1 MECCHWRHP
10 LHYYPVRVAW
20 RLRSEQQAVRCGLP
34 VTDSVPRTLE
44 QVIRCEKT
52 SRHRFGLERFSTRG
66 PTTPT
71 EPCPK
76 NDDGR
81 HGDHLF
87 RPKYSVNGD
96 GKRRAGSGSR
106 KRTGPPATASPRDGI
121 HAGARSRRCGR
132 TRSSAALP
140 PAAAI
145 PTSNAER
152 SQPFPAPL
160 PGRQQTEP
168 AQQGPGYY
176 THARWQQQPGGVKRE
191 RNSVRSLLC
200 GGIGPRYSALVCS
213 RLQAIVFRKRFESL

>member
-1 MECCHWRHP
+1 LQWNAATGGIP

-87 RPKYSVNGD
+87 RPKYSVNDD

-106 KRTGPPATASPRDGI
+106 KRTGPHATASHRDGI

-168 AQQGPGYY
+168 AQQGPCYY
-176 THARWQQQPGGVKRE
+176 THAPLAAAAWRSEARTEQRQKPA
-191 RNSVRSLLC
+191 VRRHRSS
-200 GGIGPRYSALVCS
+200 IFSP
-213 RLQAIVFRKRFESL
+213 RLQQTPGHRFPKAI